1 MQDFLNKMSRHQF
14 EGNWSFMNPS
24 TLLEKY
30 YAKEKEKSMDFEVF
44 VQKETTV
51 IKILTYNIMYH
62 SNLKVSI
69 SL

>member
-1 MQDFLNKMSRHQF
+1 MVQSGNGLLFLSYI
-14 EGNWSFMNPS
+14 

-30 YAKEKEKSMDFEVF
+30 YAKEKEKSMDYEVF

-51 IKILTYNIMYH
+51 IKIPTHNIMYH

-69 SL
+69 SLL